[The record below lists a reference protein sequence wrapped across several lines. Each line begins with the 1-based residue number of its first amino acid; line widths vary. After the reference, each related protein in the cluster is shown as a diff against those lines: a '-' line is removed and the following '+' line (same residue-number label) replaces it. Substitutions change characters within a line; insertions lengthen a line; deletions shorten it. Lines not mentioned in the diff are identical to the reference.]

1 MVKAEHTDYARAV
14 IASALL
20 LQRNSA
26 TGTAAFRRDVDQSRK
41 AIQASRELL
50 KRLRLRYR
58 DDMAHLISGDADP
71 RPLVSAFDADI
82 LRSVF
87 RTLVRETGVPECQ
100 WRELAKTLV
109 HEFTGCERVEDCLAD
124 WIIHA

>member
-1 MVKAEHTDYARAV
+1 MVKVEQRDYARAV
-14 IASALL
+14 IASAFL

-26 TGTAAFRRDVDQSRK
+26 TGTAAFRRDMDQSRK

-58 DDMAHLISGDADP
+58 DDMAQLSDDADP
-71 RPLVSAFDADI
+71 RPFVSAFDADI

-87 RTLVRETGVPECQ
+87 RTLVRETGVPDCE
-100 WRELAKTLV
+100 RRDLARTLAY
-109 HEFTGCERVEDCLAD
+109 EFTGCERVEACLVD
-124 WIIHA
+124 WIIHT